1 MRAFLKLQRLLR
13 SAALSLGVVGLMGAT
28 PQTAVRAAT
37 VEAFAGAPFGV
48 ARVTLPVV
56 RDQPVVP
63 LEDERFT
70 VSSADGRVLYPVL
83 KEEPVRRLLR
93 RFLEIE
99 TPRSVTMYFLFT
111 GDGPLEIDAF
121 SPLRQAATVVPR
133 ADAEGH
139 RRLMNEWWEQYV
151 NRWKKLRQDP
161 QFPPVVENF
170 LAANLAR
177 RLGREL
183 PEPTSGLLA
192 LFAAKKTAWDE
203 VLGSERHQLAIDQ
216 ALLSG
221 AAAAAGDPQPLPA
234 PLPWYDQPAP
244 GPELE
249 GVAVEPLALHVPV
262 DCFYIRFGTFTNY
275 LWFRDLNKKWQGD
288 LGNMITRRSIDRP
301 ADDRVQQ
308 QLALRDSALAK
319 VLGPQVIEDV
329 AMIGLDPYLAQGGA
343 IGILFQAK
351 NNLLLSNDL
360 VSKRRE
366 ALEKFSDAKETTVK
380 IADRDVSLISTP
392 SREVHSYYVQDGDL
406 HLVATSERL
415 VQKFLQAG
423 DAEHSLAGSAGFLRA
438 RQRLPVERGDAIFAY
453 ISPEFFRGL
462 TAPAAWIESQRRLRS
477 LREAKLIE
485 LARLQA
491 KAEGVQAT
499 TVAELIAAGILPAGF
514 GTRGDGS
521 ELQEEAGVAVDSR
534 RGRAGWFTPIGD
546 MTVESVTPAEAAAYQ
561 AFAARFKQETGQTP
575 PIAVAVQRKTLAD
588 GSGETLS
595 ADVLST
601 PLADVKLGR
610 LPDMLGE
617 PSSERVG
624 PVEGDLIRAELVL
637 NAPLPLA
644 AAEPHHLFLG
654 VRDFRSPLVASQGKL
669 SPGAPP
675 AELVRMYLGAWPR
688 PGLTRLF
695 LQGQPADGPEP
706 TPAAQDAWQAKRDDF
721 LLMSFK
727 PDLIREVLPQ
737 LEIVAVEP
745 AQAWLDVRDLTGTEL
760 SGTISALGYMRSR
773 EASVAACRLMN
784 TLVNQLRVSAAEA
797 LDAAQQLMDGQFIC
811 PLGGEYELVEVS
823 EGGAAWTSSALAP
836 ENRFLLTAPPEDFE
850 LPLLTWFK
858 GLRGSLRLEKD
869 ELSAHVEIDMA
880 ALAVP

>member
-1 MRAFLKLQRLLR
+1 MYVTAKLLR
-13 SAALSLGVVGLMGAT
+13 WIRPAALILGPLWFADQPSSL
-28 PQTAVRAAT
+28 AAT
-37 VEAFAGAPFGV
+37 VEAYAGVPFGV

-70 VSSADGRVLYPVL
+70 VSSANGRVLYPVL

-99 TPRSVTMYFLFT
+99 TPRSVTMYFVFT
-111 GDGPLEIDAF
+111 GDGPLEVELF
-121 SPLRQAATVVPR
+121 SPLWQTATVVPR
-133 ADAEGH
+133 IDAAGH

-151 NRWKKLRQDP
+151 SRWKKLRQDP

-183 PEPTSGLLA
+183 PAPNSGLLS
-192 LFAAKKTAWDE
+192 LFAAKKTTWDE

-216 ALLSG
+216 ALLAG
-221 AAAAAGDPQPLPA
+221 AVGAPGAPQPLP
-234 PLPWYDQPAP
+234 PPMPWYDEPAP
-244 GPELE
+244 DAELE
-249 GVAVEPLALHVPV
+249 GVAVEPIARHVPV
-262 DCFYIRFGTFTNY
+262 ECFYVRFGTFTNY

-301 ADDRVQQ
+301 ANERIEQ
-308 QLALRDSALAK
+308 QLALRESGLAK
-319 VLGPQVIEDV
+319 ILGPQVIEDV
-329 AMIGLDPYLAQGGA
+329 AMIGLDPYLAQGA
-343 IGILFQAK
+343 AVGILFQAK
-351 NNLLLSNDL
+351 NNLLLSSDL
-360 VSKRRE
+360 VSQRRE
-366 ALEKFSDAKETTVK
+366 ALKKFPGATETTVK
-380 IADRDVSLISTP
+380 IADRDVSLIAAP

-406 HLVATSERL
+406 HLVATSQRL

-423 DAEHSLAGSAGFLRA
+423 KSEQSLVDSTGFLRA
-438 RQRLPVERGDAIFAY
+438 RQRLPLERGDAIFAY

-477 LREAKLIE
+477 LREAKLIA

-491 KAEGVQAT
+491 AAEGTPAA

-521 ELQEEAGVAVDSR
+521 ELSAEADAGSAIDSR
-534 RGRAGWFTPIGD
+534 RGRAGWFIPVAD
-546 MTVESVTPAEAAAYQ
+546 MDVESVTPAEAAAYQ
-561 AFAARFKQETGQTP
+561 AFVARFKQETGQTP
-575 PIAVAVQRKTLAD
+575 PIAVGVQRKALAD

-595 ADVLST
+595 ADLFAT

-610 LPDMLGE
+610 LPDMMGE
-617 PSSERVG
+617 PSGERVG
-624 PVEGDLIRAELVL
+624 PVDGDLIRAELVL

-654 VRDFRSPLVASQGKL
+654 VRDFRSPLVARQGKL
-669 SPGAPP
+669 APGAPP

-695 LQGQPADGPEP
+695 LNGLPADGADPV
-706 TPAAQDAWQAKRDDF
+706 PASQDAWQAKRDEF

-737 LEIVAVEP
+737 LVIVPVEP

-760 SGTISALGYMRSR
+760 SGTVSAIGYMRTR

-784 TLVNQLRVSAAEA
+784 TLVNQLRVPAEGA
-797 LDAAQQLMDGQFIC
+797 LDTAQQLMDGRFTC
-811 PLGGEYELVEVS
+811 PLGGEYELVEIDG
-823 EGGAAWTSSALAP
+823 GGAAWTSSALAP
-836 ENRFLLTAPPEDFE
+836 ANRFLFTAPPEDFE

-858 GLRGSLRLEKD
+858 GLRGALRLEKD

-880 ALAVP
+880 ASAVP